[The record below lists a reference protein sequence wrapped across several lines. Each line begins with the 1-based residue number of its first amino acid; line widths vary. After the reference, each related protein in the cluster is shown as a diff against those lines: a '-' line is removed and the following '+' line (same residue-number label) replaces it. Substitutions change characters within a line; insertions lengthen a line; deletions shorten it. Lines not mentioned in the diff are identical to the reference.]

1 MTNFGPLRTAVAS
14 LVLLV
19 LAVLAVP
26 QAASASAVLY
36 TFTTTEVAPFSTL
49 TLTSS
54 FSFKVPAIITGTGET
69 IITSL
74 LSASN
79 TGTFWTSNHCG
90 PISIVDVFNPT
101 SADPIIEERAGNCF
115 VTFGFSGPIDTFGT
129 FAVTAGEGTLTIG
142 PEPAT
147 VLLFGSGLLLFGI
160 IVRRKQLHAR
170 RIGLIGVT

>member
-1 MTNFGPLRTAVAS
+1 MTNFGPLRSAVGF

-36 TFTTTEVAPFSTL
+36 TFTTTEVLRSGL

-54 FSFKVPAIITGTGET
+54 FSFEVPAIITASTS
-69 IITSL
+69 ITSL

-79 TGTFWTSNHCG
+79 TGSFWTGCG
-90 PISIVDVFNPT
+90 PISSVDFSSPASGSPFVQ
-101 SADPIIEERAGNCF
+101 EEAGSCAIA
-115 VTFGFSGPIDTFGT
+115 FGFPAPIDTFGT
-129 FAVTAGEGTLTIG
+129 FAASVNQGTLTISQT

-147 VLLFGSGLLLFGI
+147 GLLFGGGLLLFGI
-160 IVRRKQLHAR
+160 IARRKQLHAR
-170 RIGLIGVT
+170 RIGLIGAA